1 MKIIIVL
8 NSNFLRTLYFNLF
21 LSHCLHQFPI
31 HNEKKSL
38 MKKLCVHFLPDIF
51 FSKGNKQYFFCLP
64 NNTLCFT
71 TKKKWRHYCLSS
83 TFQIFQKQI
92 KQTLCDKCI
101 VLVTMCMYIWRS
113 SSMFTMS
120 YYVILLD
127 HIKWIL
133 SCWWIPV
140 SF

>member
-1 MKIIIVL
+1 MKIIIAL
-8 NSNFLRTLYFNLF
+8 NSNFLRTLYFNFF

-31 HNEKKSL
+31 HNEKKVSW
-38 MKKLCVHFLPDIF
+38 KSCVFIFCQTF
-51 FSKGNKQYFFCLP
+51 FSQKAI
-64 NNTLCFT
+64 NNTSFACQITLCFT